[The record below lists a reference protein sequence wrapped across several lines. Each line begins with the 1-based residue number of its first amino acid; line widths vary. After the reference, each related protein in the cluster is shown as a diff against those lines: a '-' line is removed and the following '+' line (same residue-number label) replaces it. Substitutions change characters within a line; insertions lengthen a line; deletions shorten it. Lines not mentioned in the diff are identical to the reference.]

1 MKLIIVL
8 FTIVFISQAEDIQ
21 YEIHEKPNGKSFC
34 AKLQGEGEGKLI
46 VKRSVCDENP
56 SRLIPITQYLIYPP
70 EGDEKSEY
78 CMEMYDRNALKK
90 VEMAKCE
97 KFQKDFPYLAHNI
110 NQK

>member
-1 MKLIIVL
+1 MNVLIFICLIISPL
-8 FTIVFISQAEDIQ
+8 LADEIQ
-21 YEIHEKPNGKSFC
+21 YEIYEKPNGKSFC
-34 AKLQGEGEGKLI
+34 AKQQGDGQGKLI

-56 SRLIPITQYLIYPP
+56 SRLIPITQYIIYPP

-97 KFQKDFPYLAHNI
+97 KFQKDFPYLAHKI